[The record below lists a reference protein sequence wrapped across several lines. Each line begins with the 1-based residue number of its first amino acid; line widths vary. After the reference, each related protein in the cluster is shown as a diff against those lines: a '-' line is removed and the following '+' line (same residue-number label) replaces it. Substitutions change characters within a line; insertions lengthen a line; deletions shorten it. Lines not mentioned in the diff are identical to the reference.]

1 MPLSVTSKRAG
12 EIRTMQSPP
21 GDRAASASA
30 LRYNL
35 FRAKWHPDLCCAVP
49 EDQPVPGFI
58 TGESW
63 DFGGTWGGVL
73 PRPGTAAVAELDVCL
88 NGCHLLR
95 IAGPSRGIDLAEYD
109 AGGGPRQGG
118 ARQRARMA
126 ARLRTHR
133 RSRGLIA
140 LGREENDAASRY
152 VPSIGVL
159 LFEQGQNVL
168 CSCAGL
174 A

>member
-1 MPLSVTSKRAG
+1 
-12 EIRTMQSPP
+12 MQSPP

-95 IAGPSRGIDLAEYD
+95 IAGPPEGLTWPSTTRGA
-109 AGGGPRQGG
+109 AGGKAVRGKELEWRLDYERTG
-118 ARQRARMA
+118 APA
-126 ARLRTHR
+126 
-133 RSRGLIA
+133 
-140 LGREENDAASRY
+140 
-152 VPSIGVL
+152 V
-159 LFEQGQNVL
+159 
-168 CSCAGL
+168 
-174 A
+174 